1 MTAIARRPL
10 LRSGANRNRQRSCDD
25 LGTLKSHSLQS
36 SNVSY
41 SSLCSIEKRRSRNS
55 GTA

>member
-41 SSLCSIEKRRSRNS
+41 SSFCLIEKRRSRNS